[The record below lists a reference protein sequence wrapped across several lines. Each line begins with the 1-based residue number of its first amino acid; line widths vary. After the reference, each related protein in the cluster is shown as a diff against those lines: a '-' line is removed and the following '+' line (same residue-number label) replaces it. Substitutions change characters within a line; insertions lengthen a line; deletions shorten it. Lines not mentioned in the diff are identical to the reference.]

1 MVQQRQQTQP
11 CLNQETRSQIAEST
25 ADIGEVLGVSFDD
38 CVLVSAVSSLDDI
51 ALLATDGVLEANHAP
66 QSKHHAHVHRK
77 ANTSLLLQRDL
88 IECFLRDINALV
100 G

>member
-1 MVQQRQQTQP
+1 MVQQHQQTQT
-11 CLNQETRSQIAEST
+11 CLYQETRSQIAESV

-38 CVLVSAVSSLDDI
+38 CVLVGAIDSLDDI

-66 QSKHHAHVHRK
+66 QSKHHAHVQRK
-77 ANTSLLLQRDL
+77 ANPSMLLQRDL